1 MEKKHINRK
10 KSHIPDKTTD
20 FKLNSKIDNDEW
32 SRFEP
37 SIGEKILSEEIFEVP
52 DRAITFDRRKFVK
65 NKEEEF
71 NEKTKE
77 FKDDFTNTAQYLKF
91 INAHLAEKKN
101 HLDKVVAE
109 KDKFSD
115 DISILNPKLLTNEQL
130 DKKNYT
136 KLKAEDVRRVLENL
150 EEEKELLK
158 EKIEHF
164 TAKISQANAE
174 LVNKNNQVDKIKS
187 ELSLSDLNDE
197 SVQTSIISE
206 DKKVSE
212 DKTVSDIQQ
221 ELKSILSRNES
232 EKIFGAINSLVVLLN
247 SKNQATLNDLRSV
260 KSEFNKMK
268 QNYNKIMN
276 DLEKKKGK

>member
-10 KSHIPDKTTD
+10 KSHIPDETTN
-20 FKLNSKIDNDEW
+20 FKLNTNTDDEW

-52 DRAITFDRRKFVK
+52 DRAITFDRKKFVT

-109 KDKFSD
+109 KEQFTD
-115 DISILNPKLLTNEQL
+115 DISILNPNLVTKEQL

-136 KLKAEDVRRVLENL
+136 KLKADDVRKVLANL
-150 EEEKELLK
+150 EEEKDLLK
-158 EKIEHF
+158 EKIDHF
-164 TAKISQANAE
+164 TSQMSQAE
-174 LVNKNNQVDKIKS
+174 LELLNKNNQVDEIKS
-187 ELSLSDLNDE
+187 ELSLSDVNDE
-197 SVQTSIISE
+197 SVQSKIINE
-206 DKKVSE
+206 DN
-212 DKTVSDIQQ
+212 TVHDIQE
-221 ELKSILSRNES
+221 ELKSIASKNES

-247 SKNQATLNDLRSV
+247 SKNQATLNDLNSV
-260 KSEFNKMK
+260 KSEFKKMK
-268 QNYNKIMN
+268 QDYNKVMTE
-276 DLEKKKGK
+276 LQKKKK